1 MHFIKILKKFGPV
14 LPCVIVAAMAGGS
27 LAGYKAPVP
36 VGNAQVAEAASR
48 TKTGKVKKT
57 ASDTTKGAAET
68 PAVRMAVS
76 PAPTAA
82 EDQNGSSESAAS
94 PASDPSVSIN
104 TGKTPSSLKDG
115 VYVGSGRGYGGTT
128 RVQVTVSG
136 GRITN
141 VQVLSNQDSP
151 SFFARAQVLTSR
163 IVAQQSVNLDAVS
176 GATMS
181 SRGILEGA
189 AAALRQAGSTA
200 SARVSINTNQ
210 TTAAPTP
217 TSSAESSK
225 ADTFTKG
232 KFPYLDGAY
241 MGTGDGN
248 GGDIDVAVLMD
259 NHTLKAVTILSAKDE
274 DEPFLSN
281 AKTMLPKFI
290 SNQTEKVD
298 TVSGATHTSEGI
310 NEAVADA
317 LKNAK
322 KVTEEAEKN
331 ATPTPTAT
339 SASEST
345 ATPIATPTSS
355 TGTPTP
361 MSTTSDASK
370 TPTAAPTTTPTVSPA
385 TTPTPAASAGKYKDG
400 TYELSHQVTP
410 DDDDEFDPYTLTF
423 KLTVENDKIT
433 SIDNIAGAS
442 DNTSY
447 IRRASNGTSSKKGV
461 VAQIIEKQ
469 GTDGVDTVSRATC
482 TSKAIISAVSE
493 KLKEIAN

>member
-1 MHFIKILKKFGPV
+1 MHFLKVLKKFGPV

-57 ASDTTKGAAET
+57 SDTTTDAAET
-68 PAVRMAVS
+68 PAVTNALKKGMGQKVNDLSQSTSSGGGPTSSSGGAV
-76 PAPTAA
+76 A
-82 EDQNGSSESAAS
+82 
-94 PASDPSVSIN
+94 IN

-200 SARVSINTNQ
+200 SAKVSINTNK

-225 ADTFTKG
+225 TDTFTKG
-232 KFPYLDGAY
+232 KFPYLDGVY

-248 GGDIDVAVLMD
+248 GGDIDVAVLID

-331 ATPTPTAT
+331 ATPTPTVT
-339 SASEST
+339 SAPENTTTPAASPTSST
-345 ATPIATPTSS
+345 ETPTATPTSDAR
-355 TGTPTP
+355 TTP
-361 MSTTSDASK
+361 S
-370 TPTAAPTTTPTVSPA
+370 PTAAPTVSSA
-385 TTPTPAASAGKYKDG
+385 VTPTPTASAGKYKDG

-410 DDDDEFDPYTLTF
+410 DDDNEFDPYTLTF
-423 KLTVENDKIT
+423 KLTVENGKIT

-493 KLKEIAN
+493 KMKEIAN